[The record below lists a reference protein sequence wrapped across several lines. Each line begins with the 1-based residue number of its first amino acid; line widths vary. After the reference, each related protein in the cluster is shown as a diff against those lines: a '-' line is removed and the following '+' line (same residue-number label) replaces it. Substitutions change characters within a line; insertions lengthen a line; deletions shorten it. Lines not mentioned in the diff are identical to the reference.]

1 VLLKS
6 LPRVTIHLSQIA
18 FKQYFSQE
26 PELEGH
32 EQSTFITDI
41 TDDQIYCGKTQQLIS
56 QQTLSKSFY
65 ILYTPCSEL
74 GVTWSERRLWCPQQ
88 QRQANGSSSGRTSGT
103 PSPCCLTGK
112 PGESSATL
120 KCSGSGKHGCT
131 CPRPRC
137 TPHWWQRPGWPDT
150 RCRGP

>member
-1 VLLKS
+1 MLLKS

-56 QQTLSKSFY
+56 QQTLSTFFIHHALS
-65 ILYTPCSEL
+65 
-74 GVTWSERRLWCPQQ
+74 
-88 QRQANGSSSGRTSGT
+88 
-103 PSPCCLTGK
+103 
-112 PGESSATL
+112 
-120 KCSGSGKHGCT
+120 
-131 CPRPRC
+131 
-137 TPHWWQRPGWPDT
+137 
-150 RCRGP
+150 